1 MQQLGCSMFRYL
13 TETTDEE
20 KLHVRRG
27 TIDLLASHMKMRFVA
42 PGDRVRI
49 KFDLQHVVRQAC
61 GDAYLYSRR
70 QAGELL
76 HLIYLRPMRAL
87 GDTSL
92 LSVFQQLQLYLN
104 RRCALDVPAQHLT
117 IQLPSRVPVGER
129 YSLLDLC
136 FACATMDTNR
146 DFFFDDHS
154 VLQLV
159 VITTPPSPS
168 ITWEGAKCLTFGDNS

>member
-42 PGDRVRI
+42 PGDWVRI
-49 KFDLQHVVRQAC
+49 KFDLQHMVRQAC

-104 RRCALDVPAQHLT
+104 TAPAALWFPRSGSNQ
-117 IQLPSRVPVGER
+117 QLGWRIER
-129 YSLLDLC
+129 G
-136 FACATMDTNR
+136 
-146 DFFFDDHS
+146 
-154 VLQLV
+154 
-159 VITTPPSPS
+159 PGGP
-168 ITWEGAKCLTFGDNS
+168 NSSD

>member
-1 MQQLGCSMFRYL
+1 MQPQEADELPNGSAKGLPFGEPKPASQGSSFTRGQCSSGQQQLGCSMFRYL

-27 TIDLLASHMKMRFVA
+27 TIDLLASHLKMRFVA
-42 PGDRVRI
+42 PGDWVRI
-49 KFDLQHVVRQAC
+49 KFDLQHMVRQAC

-92 LSVFQQLQLYLN
+92 LSVFQQLP
-104 RRCALDVPAQHLT
+104 AVP
-117 IQLPSRVPVGER
+117 
-129 YSLLDLC
+129 
-136 FACATMDTNR
+136 
-146 DFFFDDHS
+146 
-154 VLQLV
+154 
-159 VITTPPSPS
+159 
-168 ITWEGAKCLTFGDNS
+168 K

>member
-1 MQQLGCSMFRYL
+1 MHRYL
-13 TETTDEE
+13 SDITDEE

-27 TIDLLASHMKMRFVA
+27 TIDLLESHMKMRFVA
-42 PGDRVRI
+42 PGDWIRI
-49 KFDLQHVVRQAC
+49 KFDLQPLVRQAC

-76 HLIYLRPMRAL
+76 HLVHFRPIRAL

-92 LSVFQQLQLYLN
+92 LSVFQQLQSYLG
-104 RRCALDVPAQHLT
+104 RSCALDVPSQHLT
-117 IQLPSRVPVGER
+117 IQLPPRVPVGER
-129 YSLLDLC
+129 YSLLDLY

-146 DFFFDDHS
+146 DVFFDDHR

-168 ITWEGAKCLTFGDNS
+168 LTWEGEKCLAHGWHPC

>member
-1 MQQLGCSMFRYL
+1 MLRYL
-13 TETTDEE
+13 SETTDEE

-42 PGDRVRI
+42 PGDWVRI
-49 KFDLQHVVRQAC
+49 KFDLQLLVRQAC

-92 LSVFQQLQLYLN
+92 LSVFQQLQLYLS
-104 RRCALDVPAQHLT
+104 RSCALDVPAQHLT

-129 YSLLDLC
+129 YSLLDLY
-136 FACATMDTNR
+136 FACATMDTKR

-168 ITWEGAKCLTFGDNS
+168 ITWEGAKCLAFG